1 MDSARPVPSTTASK
15 SMGVA
20 IIVLT
25 TQSKPTRQ
33 ANKTRRRGR
42 VRVQGQLNFKT
53 VLGLSVSSHY
63 LMIDRSSFRP
73 AASRGTRRAPVAS
86 AVFPCLQKFGAREV
100 SPRLPAP
107 VSLQPFLA
115 HRHPP
120 LLTHPPRPSQWQRLS
135 RRRLTKRLPS
145 LPPPRRLRPRPRR
158 PLQRLLSPPRRSSLR
173 RRRRCVCSPNFG
185 FYSYA

>member
-1 MDSARPVPSTTASK
+1 
-15 SMGVA
+15 
-20 IIVLT
+20 
-25 TQSKPTRQ
+25 
-33 ANKTRRRGR
+33 
-42 VRVQGQLNFKT
+42 
-53 VLGLSVSSHY
+53 
-63 LMIDRSSFRP
+63 MIYSRSFRP

-173 RRRRCVCSPNFG
+173 RRRRCDCSPNFG
-185 FYSYA
+185 FYSYAKCKIQVKAKAKKGKKAESSSESSESDSDSDSESEDEKPKAKANGAVRLVFYVL